1 MNKTINVTCPG
12 CNDILIV
19 DRNSGAILEV
29 RKPLVEESSGDR
41 MKDAFMKLSE
51 EKKKRNGLFENMK
64 EDQEKRK
71 KESESLFDVSLKV
84 AAKTK
89 PERTDNI
96 FDLD

>member
-1 MNKTINVTCPG
+1 MNKTISVTCPG
-12 CNDILIV
+12 CNDVLIV
-19 DRNSGAILEV
+19 DRNSGDILEV

-41 MKDAFMKLSE
+41 MQDAFTKLSD
-51 EKKKRNGLFENMK
+51 EKRKRNALFDNMK

-71 KESESLFDVSLKV
+71 KEAESLFDVSLKS